1 VNAEGT
7 KTRSAVD
14 PNAVKAIAH
23 PIRYEALRVFEY
35 LGLSSPSEVARE
47 LGEPLNKVTHH
58 VDVLVECE
66 AIELVETRPV
76 RGAVQHF
83 YRPCTRSNVSDA
95 IARLLPQ
102 ELRRGHSAVMLGN
115 ISDRVEG
122 AARAGTID
130 SKPERHISWMEFA
143 VDEQGWSDLI
153 SSKADQLDREMEIQ
167 AESAA
172 RLAAGEEDGIK
183 VLTTGLVFELPKD

>member
-1 VNAEGT
+1 MEAEGT
-7 KTRSAVD
+7 KTRTAVD
-14 PNAVKAIAH
+14 PKAVKAIAH
-23 PIRYEALRVFEY
+23 PIRYEALRLFESR
-35 LGLSSPSEVARE
+35 GLSSPSEIAKE

-58 VDVLVECE
+58 IDVLVECE

-83 YRPCTRSNVSDA
+83 YRPCVRSIVSDA

-102 ELRRGHSAVMLGN
+102 ELRQGHSAVMLGN
-115 ISDRVEG
+115 ISDRVEW

-130 SKPERHISWMEFA
+130 SRPERHISWMEFA
-143 VDEQGWSDLI
+143 VDEQGWADLI
-153 SSKADQLDREMEIQ
+153 ASKADQLDREMEIQ

-172 RLAAGEEDGIK
+172 RLAANGDRGIK
-183 VLTTGLVFELPKD
+183 VLTTGLAFELP